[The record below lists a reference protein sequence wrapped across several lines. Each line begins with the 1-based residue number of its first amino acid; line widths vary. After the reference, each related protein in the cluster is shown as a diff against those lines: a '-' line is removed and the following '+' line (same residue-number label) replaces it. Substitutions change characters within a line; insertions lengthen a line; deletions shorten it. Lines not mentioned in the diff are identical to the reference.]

1 MAAGHR
7 YVRWSEPI
15 KQSVPLYGGRA
26 LDTAGQ
32 IRSGAGHG
40 RRHRRERR
48 AFNATQMGA
57 DLMHGLKEIKAMNG
71 PSRKRLTHERVNN
84 IREAEALAREEGL
97 LIEPCRRSPRASRKE
112 SKT

>member
-1 MAAGHR
+1 
-7 YVRWSEPI
+7 
-15 KQSVPLYGGRA
+15 
-26 LDTAGQ
+26 
-32 IRSGAGHG
+32 
-40 RRHRRERR
+40 
-48 AFNATQMGA
+48 
-57 DLMHGLKEIKAMNG
+57 MHGLNEIKAMNG